1 MCVCHGCP
9 GCNVCV
15 CVCIFVF
22 MFDLTLH
29 RPAPFV
35 LVTPLHTLATPTRH
49 PLYVHHQDRPAAVRT
64 RLFGIAE
71 ACLWAG
77 MLAGPL
83 VGGALAEGYPYIGGG
98 IQQSFVFSVLMF
110 GLALFVAVFVVR

>member
-1 MCVCHGCP
+1 MCVC
-9 GCNVCV
+9 VMDALVVLVMCV
-15 CVCIFVF
+15 CCVYVWPYT
-22 MFDLTLH
+22 LTPPRRSYSLH
-29 RPAPFV
+29 PS
-35 LVTPLHTLATPTRH
+35 TPSPH
-49 PLYVHHQDRPAAVRT
+49 PHSTHYTFHHQDQPAAVRT

-71 ACLWAG
+71 SCLWAG

-110 GLALFVAVFVVR
+110 GLALFVAVCVVR